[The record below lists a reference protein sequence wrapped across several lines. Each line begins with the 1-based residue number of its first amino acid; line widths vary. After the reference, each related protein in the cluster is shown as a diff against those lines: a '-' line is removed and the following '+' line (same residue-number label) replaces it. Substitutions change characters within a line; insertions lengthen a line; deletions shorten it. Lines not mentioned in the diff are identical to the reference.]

1 LLRAPRVTISFSL
14 SRAQCYKLSTHSAR
28 LMSIRFWITLV
39 LLSVIVLTSAHPQK
53 SPKPTPRRPPYP
65 KIAKATISTP
75 GFHAALTFQLRINPK
90 ASDDIAPIPG
100 LENHPKRS
108 TRVFVQYTG
117 VPDGQN
123 FTYHIHNKA
132 IKGKDC
138 KSAGQHWNPTHSSMD
153 DPKRPCDHKNPGQ
166 CESGDLSGKHG
177 KLRNLPV
184 GHLVA
189 YYDSSLN
196 LSYSRRGILGK
207 SVVIHNEK
215 GERIACVDSRFL
227 AFCNPRK
234 SHNKRL

>member
-1 LLRAPRVTISFSL
+1 MQPAPPSATRDHQLQLEQGSMLQTEHTCQM
-14 SRAQCYKLSTHSAR
+14 SRGWANSAR

-196 LSYSRRGILGK
+196 LSYSRRGIL
-207 SVVIHNEK
+207 
-215 GERIACVDSRFL
+215 VDSRFL

>member
-1 LLRAPRVTISFSL
+1 MGQPFSL
-14 SRAQCYKLSTHSAR
+14 SRAQCSKLSTHSAR

-153 DPKRPCDHKNPGQ
+153 DPKRPCDHKNPGK

-196 LSYSRRGILGK
+196 LSYSRRGIL
-207 SVVIHNEK
+207 
-215 GERIACVDSRFL
+215 VDSRFL